1 MGVSWSFVLQMEA
14 LGMLPRPGAALL
26 DIGSSNL
33 YSADAAGIAAFVR
46 RHAADAGADLDAF
59 AERAARGSRYDPVTG
74 GANET
79 FLGEVLERAGFRYE
93 AIDIARGYR
102 TRIVDLNHATLPEDM
117 VGSFDAVINFGTT
130 EHILNQMNS
139 FVAIHQAAKPGGM
152 IWHQLPAIGYL
163 DHGYF
168 TYTGRFFFDLAG
180 YNRYEIVDMWF
191 DGPGGPE
198 DVFAAVRSYR
208 AVFPALAQRLDH
220 IGSAPR
226 ERTLAATP
234 IPTISINVVYR
245 KVHDAPFTGP
255 AETSTSVGEIPSSVV
270 GAYRGA
276 VAKTLAA
283 VPAAQGLV
291 AAAKSL
297 LGRPGGRAEP
307 PATSPTPD
315 PAPAPVSAP
324 APAVPAAAPPA
335 ARSGEAI
342 DPCIAALHPGLAR
355 EEVFR
360 TLYGAVHYA
369 IGAGVAGDIAEF
381 GTMTGDSAE
390 VLAKGLAEFGERLA
404 YADAAHRLPPRRLWL
419 FDSFEG
425 LPDTTGTP
433 DADSPHVRAGVWA
446 PGTCRGIDQAALV
459 RRVTRHLPEAQVRV
473 VPGWFA
479 DTLPTIPPGTRFAVV
494 HIDSDLYSSAKEVL
508 DHLCATDALANGCML
523 LFDDWDCNAADPA
536 HGERRAFTE
545 AAERFGLRWSDAG
558 RYGFVSRRIIVHR

>member
-14 LGMLPRPGAALL
+14 LGMLARPDAALL

-33 YSADAAGIAAFVR
+33 YNADAAGIAAFVR
-46 RHAADAGADLDAF
+46 RHAADPGSDLDAF
-59 AERAARGSRYDPVTG
+59 AERMARGSRYDPVTG
-74 GANET
+74 GANES

-102 TRIVDLNHATLPEDM
+102 TRIVDLNHAALPQDM
-117 VGSFDAVINFGTT
+117 VGAFDAVINFGTT

-139 FVAIHQAAKPGGM
+139 FVAIHDAAKPGGM
-152 IWHQLPAIGYL
+152 IWHQLPAIGFL

-208 AVFPALAQRLDH
+208 SVFPALERRLGRID
-220 IGSAPR
+220 AVAR
-226 ERTLAATP
+226 DRTLAATP

-276 VAKTLAA
+276 VAKAVAA
-283 VPAAQGLV
+283 MPAAQGLV
-291 AAAKSL
+291 SAAKSL
-297 LGRPGGRAEP
+297 LGRSGARAETR
-307 PATSPTPD
+307 AEA
-315 PAPAPVSAP
+315 APAAMVPAAPAASAP
-324 APAVPAAAPPA
+324 APAAPAEPA
-335 ARSGEAI
+335 T
-342 DPCIAALHPGLAR
+342 DPLIAALHPGLSRA
-355 EEVFR
+355 EVFR
-360 TLYGAVHYA
+360 TLYGAVEYA
-369 IGAGVAGDIAEF
+369 LGAGVAGDVAEF

-390 VLAKGLAEFGERLA
+390 VLAKALTDFGERLG
-404 YADAAHRLPPRRLWL
+404 YADAAHRLPPRHLWL

-446 PGTCRGIDQAALV
+446 PGTCRGIDQVALT
-459 RRVTRHLPEAQVRV
+459 RRVTRYLPEARVRV

-479 DTLPTIPPGTRFAVV
+479 DTLPSIPPGTRFAVV

-523 LFDDWDCNAADPA
+523 LFDDWDCNAADPG
-536 HGERRAFTE
+536 HGERRAFAE

>member
-14 LGMLPRPGAALL
+14 LGMLPSPGAALL

-33 YSADAAGIAAFVR
+33 YNADAAGIAAFVR
-46 RHAADAGADLDAF
+46 RHAADPGADLDAF
-59 AERAARGSRYDPVTG
+59 AERMARGSRYDPVTG
-74 GANET
+74 GANES

-102 TRIVDLNHATLPEDM
+102 TRIVDLNHAALPQDM
-117 VGSFDAVINFGTT
+117 VGAFDAVINFGTT

-139 FVAIHQAAKPGGM
+139 FVAIHDAAKPGGM
-152 IWHQLPAIGYL
+152 IWHQLPAIGFL

-180 YNRYEIVDMWF
+180 YNRYDIVDMWF

-208 AVFPALAQRLDH
+208 SVFPALGQRLDR
-220 IGSAPR
+220 IGTAAR
-226 ERTLAATP
+226 EKALAATP

-297 LGRPGGRAEP
+297 LGRPGGRAAPRPEP
-307 PATSPTPD
+307 P
-315 PAPAPVSAP
+315 PAAPP
-324 APAVPAAAPPA
+324 PAAAPVVAAPA
-335 ARSGEAI
+335 AIAPAAVSDAAV
-342 DPCIAALHPGLAR
+342 DPRIAALHPGLSR
-355 EEVFR
+355 EDVFR
-360 TLYGAVHYA
+360 TLYGAIEYA
-369 IGAGVAGDIAEF
+369 IGAGVAGDVAEF

-390 VLAKGLAEFGERLA
+390 VLAKGLADFGERLA
-404 YADAAHRLPPRRLWL
+404 YADAAHGLPPRHLWL

-425 LPDTTGTP
+425 LPDTAGTP

-446 PGTCRGIDQAALV
+446 PGTCRGIDQAALA
-459 RRVTRHLPEAQVRV
+459 RRVTRHLPEAHVRV

-479 DTLPTIPPGTRFAVV
+479 DTLPAIPAGTRFAVV

-523 LFDDWDCNAADPA
+523 LFDDWDCNAADPG
-536 HGERRAFTE
+536 HGERRAFAE